1 MKLFYT
7 ILSFFCKCIKN
18 EDIHQQPSR
27 QPSPIV
33 IKRAK
38 TVPPRPNKTTTAIDI
53 YGRKIVKSTSFFY
66 LGYPF
71 IDFDVEDN

>member
-1 MKLFYT
+1 MKLFYA

-18 EDIHQQPSR
+18 EDTHQPSH
-27 QPSPIV
+27 QPPPI
-33 IKRAK
+33 IKRPK